1 MNILIVEDNDIIAH
15 GLEYYLTNEGF
26 KIHINST
33 SNEAK
38 NTIKN
43 NKFNLIILDI
53 SLPDGNGFDLCKYI
67 KEENDTPIIFLTAY
81 DEEKDI
87 VKAFDLGAVDYIVK
101 PFRNRELLSRIN
113 NVLRHHNSNNNIIE
127 NGRVRI
133 DIDSSRVFVDNSEVI
148 LTALEYKILLFLY
161 SNLNS
166 TITRDMILEKIWD
179 VAGNYVNDNTL
190 TVYIKRLREK
200 LNIDDIITIKGIGY
214 RVNKHE

>member
-53 SLPDGNGFDLCKYI
+53 SLPDGNGFDLCQYI

-87 VKAFDLGAVDYIVK
+87 VKAFDLGAEDYIVK

>member
-87 VKAFDLGAVDYIVK
+87 VKAFDLGAEDYIVK